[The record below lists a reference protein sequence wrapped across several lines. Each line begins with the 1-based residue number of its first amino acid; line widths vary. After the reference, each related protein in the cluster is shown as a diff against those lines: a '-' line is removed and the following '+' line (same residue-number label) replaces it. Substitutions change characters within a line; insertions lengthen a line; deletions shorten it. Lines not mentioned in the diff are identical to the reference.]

1 MAEREL
7 QAASGFGADDSV
19 NSASG
24 VIARKLSN
32 ELKDL
37 AAVAETEQDV
47 MHIFDWSDEECLGC
61 ADRLVLLCSRYT
73 TLRGQSPRGIEDVR
87 TSRVVRAVS

>member
-7 QAASGFGADDSV
+7 QADAGFGADVSV

-37 AAVAETEQDV
+37 AAVAKTEQDV
-47 MHIFDWSDEECLGC
+47 LHIFDWSDEECQGVRCGC
-61 ADRLVLLCSRYT
+61 
-73 TLRGQSPRGIEDVR
+73 DVSWA
-87 TSRVVRAVS
+87 TCVFLW